1 MAKYYYIKLQSIYII
16 IHQVILYYFS
26 IASRS
31 GFVRDSFGIRSGFV
45 RDSFASR
52 LVLDRFS
59 IGSRSLL
66 DRFSFIFCSS
76 FDCYSFGNRRAIEIV
91 HKDHLLSVA
100 ELRVGKNRKT
110 PLPT

>member
-26 IASRS
+26 IAS
-31 GFVRDSFGIRSGFV
+31 RSGFV

>member
-31 GFVRDSFGIRSGFV
+31 GFVRDSF
-45 RDSFASR
+45 ASR

-59 IGSRSLL
+59 IGSRS
-66 DRFSFIFCSS
+66 SFVHPSIVIRS
-76 FDCYSFGNRRAIEIV
+76 AIEER
-91 HKDHLLSVA
+91 S
-100 ELRVGKNRKT
+100 R
-110 PLPT
+110 

>member
-31 GFVRDSFGIRSGFV
+31 GFVRDSFGIRS
-45 RDSFASR
+45 
-52 LVLDRFS
+52 LLDWFS
-59 IGSRSLL
+59 I
-66 DRFSFIFCSS
+66 IFRSS